1 MSIRTGRTIVST
13 SDSALA
19 AHFDTL
25 EQQHEAGS
33 YGMWIFLAR
42 ELMIFGA
49 LFTGYSAYR
58 AEYPQAFAAASRELN
73 LLIAAVNTVV
83 LLSSSLTMVLAVHAV
98 QTGRQRNLKVYLI
111 YTILLGT
118 LFMLFKAL
126 EYYLDYRQNL
136 VPGLAFHADDWS
148 ARGVRPEHVQLFL
161 LFYFLMTLL
170 HAIHLTVGIVVL
182 TVLTIGAHRGWF
194 SPTHHAPVELAGLY
208 WHFVDIIWIFLLPLL
223 YLVGTR
229 VHLQ

>member
-1 MSIRTGRTIVST
+1 
-13 SDSALA
+13 
-19 AHFDTL
+19 
-25 EQQHEAGS
+25 
-33 YGMWIFLAR
+33 MWIFLAS

-49 LFTGYSAYR
+49 LFAGYSAYR
-58 AEYPQAFAAASRELN
+58 AEYPQAFATASRELN

-98 QTGRQRNLKVYLI
+98 QTGRQRKLLVYLI

-118 LFMLFKAL
+118 LFMLFKGL

-136 VPGLAFHADDWS
+136 VPRLAFHADDWS

-170 HAIHLTVGIVVL
+170 HAIHLTVGIG
-182 TVLTIGAHRGWF
+182 VLTILAIGAKRGWF
-194 SPTHHAPVELAGLY
+194 SPLHHAPVELAGLY